1 MEQNTKLRSIVKKL
15 IEKQYFDQIEQNFK
29 SCRRLSFALLL
40 NYSQTSAILSLN
52 ILVNFILIKREY
64 KANQQGKIN

>member
-15 IEKQYFDQIEQNFK
+15 IEKQYFDQIELNFK

-40 NYSQTSAILSLN
+40 NYSQISAILSLN